1 MPLLYYWRRDNYL
14 RDLDL
19 GAGYHLNQDNPVMHD
34 IDRGDSLWAF
44 TRTADGRYVLAA
56 ELVVQ
61 AKTLNRPDFR
71 YGDYRVW
78 GDVDQSRYFRV
89 EGAPS
94 VEQIIRSLSIRA
106 EARVLGRSF
115 QGHAA
120 VRQIM
125 EEDHRVLREAARD
138 LPREPRARILPEEKL
153 EAALIMNDRSAVE
166 ELVRDES
173 PGVAEE
179 RKQYLYEEAPRRNP
193 DLVDRLQHLYDGHCQ
208 VCRWNPVDE
217 YGEPLCEGHHIQWLS
232 RGGDDAL
239 DNLMLVCPN
248 HHRAIHRCD
257 APLDWGDLAYDFGTH
272 REAVAMDRHLEPS
285 VG

>member
-1 MPLLYYWRRDNYL
+1 
-14 RDLDL
+14 
-19 GAGYHLNQDNPVMHD
+19 
-34 IDRGDSLWAF
+34 
-44 TRTADGRYVLAA
+44 
-56 ELVVQ
+56 
-61 AKTLNRPDFR
+61 
-71 YGDYRVW
+71 
-78 GDVDQSRYFRV
+78 
-89 EGAPS
+89 
-94 VEQIIRSLSIRA
+94 
-106 EARVLGRSF
+106 
-115 QGHAA
+115 
-120 VRQIM
+120 
-125 EEDHRVLREAARD
+125 VLREAARD

-153 EAALIMNDRSAVE
+153 EAALIMDDRSAVE
-166 ELVRDES
+166 ALVRDES

-248 HHRAIHRCD
+248 HRAIHRCD
-257 APLDWGDLAYDFGTH
+257 ALLDWDDLAYDFGTH